1 MPSVGRSGV
10 AKVLVATKQAA
21 RIALNFIFG
30 RLFRFDDFDDELARM
45 TGLVLV
51 V

>member
-1 MPSVGRSGV
+1 MPSVGRSGK

-21 RIALNFIFG
+21 RMALNFIFG

-45 TGLVLV
+45 SGLVLV